1 MKTYKV
7 LFANKG
13 LLVVGLERAREL
25 AKNKSLVNFRASIFD
40 GNTKVETYE
49 NGKVKS
55 LA

>member
-7 LFANKG
+7 LFADKG
-13 LLVVGLERAREL
+13 LLVKGLDRAKEL
-25 AKNKSLVNFRASIFD
+25 AKNKSIVNFRASIFD
-40 GNTKVETYE
+40 GNTKVATYE